1 MGQVKIFGLA
11 SELNKNKSKMSD
23 VLHSCIVDAFKFPAD
38 KKFHRFFPMDADNF
52 VFPASRSSKYTVIEV
67 SLFEGRSIEAKK
79 ELIRLIYERFEEQLD
94 IVANDIEITLFETPK
109 CNWGIRGLPG
119 DELELNYK
127 VNV

>member
-1 MGQVKIFGLA
+1 MGQVEIFGLA

-52 VFPASRSSKYTVIEV
+52 VFPASRTSKYTVIEV

-79 ELIRLIYERFEEQLD
+79 ELIRLIYKRFEEQLD